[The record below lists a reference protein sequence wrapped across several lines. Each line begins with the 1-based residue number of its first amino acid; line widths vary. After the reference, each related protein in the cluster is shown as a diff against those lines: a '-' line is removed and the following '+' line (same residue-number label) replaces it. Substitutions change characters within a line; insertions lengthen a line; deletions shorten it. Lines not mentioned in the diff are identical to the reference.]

1 MNVKSKN
8 SILNN
13 KLNFILLIT
22 LLVFLFIPLFVL
34 KFKIIPKTKLN
45 GIADVKPYK
54 KLTYEN
60 LYSNDFQKS
69 FDNYFMRA
77 NALWGYL
84 VKINNELSYRLFN
97 QITFSYGPEAIVGK
111 DGSLIQPMYF
121 NSFNR
126 QFTPDDFLL
135 IKKANKLKK
144 LENLLEKK
152 GVKLLVVVNPNN
164 TAMYSRNIPNKFKDP
179 TRFQR
184 ENSYEIMK
192 RYIEKLNIPFVDNY
206 EYLMKM
212 KNKVDFKFFEP
223 TGSHLNEVGSCL
235 GTNNLLNTIKEAFPK
250 KDINNFPC
258 FPVKEIYP
266 PKSEDTDLL
275 NVSNLLFPNRLLHP
289 GHYVPEAKKLYNEAP
304 LKLLFVGTSFNFAV
318 QEHLQKRNIAK
329 SKLYFYYKSIRT
341 DDGVFHI
348 LDKRKINW
356 QNDVF
361 KNDVII
367 LESNYSGLGGVGY
380 SFLSD
385 AIIKLKKDLF
395 KTEKELKTWQNDIKK
410 KIIKQSKKNNI
421 NTILESEFNPFEN
434 KQ

>member
-13 KLNFILLIT
+13 KLNLILLIT
-22 LLVFLFIPLFVL
+22 LLVFLFIPLLVL

-45 GIADVKPYK
+45 GIADVTPYK

-250 KDINNFPC
+250 RDINNFPC

-275 NVSNLLFPNRLLHP
+275 NVSNLLFPNRLLRP

-318 QEHLQKRNIAK
+318 QDHLQKRNIAK

-356 QNDVF
+356 QIGRAHV
-361 KNDVII
+361 
-367 LESNYSGLGGVGY
+367 
-380 SFLSD
+380 
-385 AIIKLKKDLF
+385 
-395 KTEKELKTWQNDIKK
+395 
-410 KIIKQSKKNNI
+410 
-421 NTILESEFNPFEN
+421 
-434 KQ
+434 